1 MVNKFLNHPFLNVI
15 KRFQLS
21 AWRPA
26 ARQSPE
32 TRGTKALSHL
42 NLCLSAKSKQIR
54 HFVFNHSDSARIA
67 SFFRDRKSKR
77 QVTA

>member
-1 MVNKFLNHPFLNVI
+1 MVNIFLNHPFLNVI

-32 TRGTKALSHL
+32 TRGVKALFHL
-42 NLCLSAKSKQIR
+42 NRCLSAKSKQIR
-54 HFVFNHSDSARIA
+54 HF
-67 SFFRDRKSKR
+67 
-77 QVTA
+77 